1 MFPAPKFLRRRAF
14 EESVRRFPMH
24 RVLIAVEHLVRD
36 DRGQDLL
43 EYGLLVTL
51 IALAAVAG
59 VGLFGTNVNTLW
71 SPIDTFVRAI

>member
-1 MFPAPKFLRRRAF
+1 
-14 EESVRRFPMH
+14 MH
-24 RVLIAVEHLVRD
+24 RVLIAVEQLVRD

-59 VGLFGTNVNTLW
+59 VGLFGTSVNTLW

>member
-1 MFPAPKFLRRRAF
+1 
-14 EESVRRFPMH
+14 MH
-24 RVLIAVEHLVRD
+24 RVLIAVERLVRD

-51 IALAAVAG
+51 IALAAVAS
-59 VGLFGTNVNTLW
+59 VGLFGTSVNTLW

>member
-1 MFPAPKFLRRRAF
+1 
-14 EESVRRFPMH
+14 MH

-59 VGLFGTNVNTLW
+59 VGLFGTDVTTLW
-71 SPIDTFVRAI
+71 APIDTFVRAI

>member
-1 MFPAPKFLRRRAF
+1 MY
-14 EESVRRFPMH
+14 

-51 IALAAVAG
+51 IALAAISA
-59 VGLFGTNVNTLW
+59 VGLVGTTTNILW
-71 SPIDTFVRAI
+71 TSIDTFVRAV

>member
-1 MFPAPKFLRRRAF
+1 
-14 EESVRRFPMH
+14 MH

-51 IALAAVAG
+51 IALAAVAA

>member
-1 MFPAPKFLRRRAF
+1 
-14 EESVRRFPMH
+14 MH
-24 RVLIAVEHLVRD
+24 RVLIAVERLVRD

-59 VGLFGTNVNTLW
+59 VGLFGTNVTILW

>member
-1 MFPAPKFLRRRAF
+1 M
-14 EESVRRFPMH
+14 STCY

-51 IALAAVAG
+51 IAMAGLAAVG
-59 VGLFGTNVNTLW
+59 LVGTSTSTLW
-71 SPIDTFVRAI
+71 RPIDTFVRAI

>member
-1 MFPAPKFLRRRAF
+1 
-14 EESVRRFPMH
+14 
-24 RVLIAVEHLVRD
+24 VLIAVERLVRD

>member
-1 MFPAPKFLRRRAF
+1 
-14 EESVRRFPMH
+14 MH

-51 IALAAVAG
+51 IAMAALAG
-59 VGLFGTNVNTLW
+59 VGLFGTTANSLW
-71 SPIDTFVRAI
+71 TPIDTFVRAI

>member
-1 MFPAPKFLRRRAF
+1 
-14 EESVRRFPMH
+14 MH

-36 DRGQDLL
+36 DCGQDLL

-59 VGLFGTNVNTLW
+59 VGLFGTHVNTLW

>member
-1 MFPAPKFLRRRAF
+1 
-14 EESVRRFPMH
+14 MH

-36 DRGQDLL
+36 DCGQDLL

-59 VGLFGTNVNTLW
+59 VGLLGTDVNILW
-71 SPIDTFVRAI
+71 APIDTFLQAV

>member
-1 MFPAPKFLRRRAF
+1 
-14 EESVRRFPMH
+14 MH
-24 RVLIAVEHLVRD
+24 RVLIAIEHLVRD

-51 IALAAVAG
+51 IALATVAG
-59 VGLFGTNVNTLW
+59 VGLFGTNVTTLW